1 MRGYTT
7 SERINYWLFADR
19 IPLTKIIIV
28 TNVATFIALALFK
41 LGIIE
46 YLLGFNTQT
55 ALLMP
60 WTFATYPLVSVRDP
74 IGLLFGA
81 YWLWVAGGSLERS
94 WTTRRFGIY
103 FFLMCIISA
112 AGIWIAA
119 YILNMSMPL
128 TGLWLPLA
136 GVTVAWAM
144 LNPEQQILF
153 FFIIP
158 MKLKYL
164 ALLDVALVL
173 ISFGRI
179 HLLMGLFALIGCAFS
194 YWYILPHDFGLQSRS
209 ESSRVVHVYR
219 GRSFIHKL
227 NPFGWFKEKRDK
239 DRLRKLFDD
248 SFDSDEQEDR

>member
-19 IPLTKIIIV
+19 IPLTKILIIS
-28 TNVATFIALALFK
+28 NVATFIAVVLFK
-41 LGIIE
+41 LGIITN
-46 YLLGFNTQT
+46 LLIFKTNN
-55 ALLMP
+55 AFLMP
-60 WTFATYPLVSVRDP
+60 WTLVTYPMVYVGDI
-74 IGLLFGA
+74 IGLLFSA

-112 AGIWIAA
+112 GGIWVGSFL
-119 YILNMSMPL
+119 LNTPMMVV
-128 TGLWLPLA
+128 GLWLPLA

-173 ISFGRI
+173 LTYGQI

-194 YWYILPHDFGLQSRS
+194 YWYIQPHDFGSNRGQVI
-209 ESSRVVHVYR
+209 RVR
-219 GRSFIHKL
+219 QGRSFFNKL

-239 DRLRKLFDD
+239 DRLRRLFED
-248 SFDSDEQEDR
+248 SFKDDDTRDR